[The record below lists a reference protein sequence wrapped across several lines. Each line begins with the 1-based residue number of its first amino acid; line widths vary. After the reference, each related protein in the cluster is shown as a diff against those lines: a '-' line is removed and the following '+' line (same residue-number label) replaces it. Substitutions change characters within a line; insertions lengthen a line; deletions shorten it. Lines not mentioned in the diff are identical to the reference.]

1 MNHRRLNTSPLGEGR
16 SCGMDEGPGFG
27 AVT

>member
-1 MNHRRLNTSPLGEGR
+1 MSDLFRYTLGEGR
-16 SCGMDEGPGFG
+16 SCGMNEVPAGFG